1 MATNKLA
8 PSVTPELTTMKQQEL
23 DLKIGEFTLEESPTN
38 SSVSTNSDLE
48 SPISSSDSSN
58 GETKMDTTLLS
69 SIVKSFTQTLTNEN
83 LSVQSEF
90 LRNDFNSALS
100 DSSSITMLPNYNI
113 SPSGQEF
120 GKFLVIDLG
129 GSTLRIAV
137 VNIDKAIDI
146 EESDRSSRI
155 KTVIEQSW
163 IIPNNFKVIDW
174 EFFKFIG
181 SKIKQV
187 LQAQDVLDIKS
198 VVKTG
203 ITWSFP
209 LETTDYNHGK
219 IVHVSKGYTIHPD
232 IFGKD
237 LKVILES
244 VLQDEFNIE
253 IDIRIIFNDS
263 LAVYAAGA
271 FIDKNTKLA
280 LVLGTGLNICC
291 SLNSSDKINQA
302 KVLDGH
308 KRILYNTELS
318 LFGQNLVTPDF
329 VTKYDAH
336 IDSRFGIFNQHFE
349 SFMTVDPNTG
359 TIFQPHELM
368 ASGRY
373 LPELTRLVLVD
384 LIEAQEIFAD
394 RSQYEL
400 SEILTNEY
408 DGVDGELMCFIN
420 ESKDLEAIND
430 KICERYGWEN
440 KVSPGEIAILKQVT
454 EAIIQRAAFIV
465 AYTIVSFVKLLHEHN
480 QEEDL
485 SEVTIGFVG
494 SVLSYFNSYRRLV
507 KQLINDNEEAKKLGL
522 KVDLK
527 LIDNSSIIGAAIG
540 AAYYS

>member
-1 MATNKLA
+1 MTTNTTPA
-8 PSVTPELTTMKQQEL
+8 AISITPSMKEVEGL
-23 DLKIGEFTLEESPTN
+23 GLNIGEFTLEESPSN
-38 SSVSTNSDLE
+38 SSVSACSEESE
-48 SPISSSDSSN
+48 SPLTSQAGSDS
-58 GETKMDTTLLS
+58 KMESLLS

-83 LSVQSEF
+83 LSSQSD
-90 LRNDFNSALS
+90 LLHADFDSALS
-100 DSSSITMLPNYNI
+100 DNSNITMLPNYNI
-113 SPSGQEF
+113 QPTGQEH
-120 GKFLVIDLG
+120 GQFLVIDLG

-137 VNIDKAIDI
+137 VNIDQPVDA
-146 EESDRSSRI
+146 EETDRSSRI
-155 KTVIEQSW
+155 QTVIEKSW
-163 IIPNNFKVIDW
+163 IIPNDFKVIDW

-181 SKIKQV
+181 AKIKSV
-187 LQAQDVLDIKS
+187 LELQEVLDINS
-198 VVKTG
+198 IVKTG

-209 LETTDYNHGK
+209 LETTDYNHGR

-244 VLQDEFNIE
+244 VLKDEYAID

-280 LVLGTGLNICC
+280 LVLGTGLNVCC
-291 SLNSSDKINQA
+291 SLDSSSKVHPD
-302 KVLDGH
+302 KVLNGH
-308 KRILYNTELS
+308 DRILYNTELS
-318 LFGQNLVTPDF
+318 LFGQNLVTPNF
-329 VTKYDAH
+329 VTKYDSH
-336 IDSRFGIFNQHFE
+336 IDSRFGIFNQHFQ

-384 LIEAQEIFAD
+384 LIEAQEIFVD

-400 SEILTNEY
+400 TEILTNEY
-408 DGVDGELMCFIN
+408 DGFDGELMCFIN
-420 ESKDLEAIND
+420 ESDDFEAIN
-430 KICERYGWEN
+430 KKVSERYNWKTGISQE
-440 KVSPGEIAILKQVT
+440 EITILKNVT
-454 EAIIQRAAFIV
+454 NAIIHRAAFIV

-480 QEEDL
+480 ANEDL
-485 SEVTIGFVG
+485 SEVTIGYVG
-494 SVLSYFNSYRRLV
+494 SVLYYFNSYRKLV
-507 KQLINDNEEAKKLGL
+507 KQLINDNEDAKKLGL